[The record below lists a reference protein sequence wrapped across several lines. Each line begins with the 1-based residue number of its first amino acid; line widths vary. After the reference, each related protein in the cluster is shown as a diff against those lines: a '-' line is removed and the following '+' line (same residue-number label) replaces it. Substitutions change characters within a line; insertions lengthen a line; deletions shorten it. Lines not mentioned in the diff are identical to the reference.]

1 MSTNQSPKPARHTVT
16 YDEAA
21 RIVDGYFAS
30 LDAKITAFTKEAFP
44 PQALKLFTADGTML
58 EFGKDDDIQEAT
70 EITEGTPVKLA
81 DGGKVEDG
89 DYVMPDGTTYK
100 IAEGVVK
107 KIIKPTTEQ
116 LAAMI
121 RKDMKDFKAELRNII
136 VRKPFKRTGYL
147 K

>member
-1 MSTNQSPKPARHTVT
+1 MSTNQLPKPARHTVT

-21 RIVDGYFAS
+21 RIVDDYFAS

-89 DYVMPDGTTYK
+89 KYTMPDGTVYE
-100 IAEGVVK
+100 IAGGVVK
-107 KIIKPTTEQ
+107 KIVKPTTEQ
-116 LAAMI
+116 LAA
-121 RKDMKDFKAELRNII
+121 
-136 VRKPFKRTGYL
+136 RTWQT
-147 K
+147 